1 MAKQLRYGKE
11 TQEDEWVSNQDF
23 REKYTLLS
31 IDDYLKQQH
40 QSDKDK
46 SWYLYMISAGI
57 TGPVKIGHSVD
68 VRKRLVTL
76 QTASHE
82 RLFIQ
87 AVTLE
92 RGQLT
97 EAKLHKTFKPLRIRG
112 EWFKNTPELSK
123 IAAKIRDA
131 ERYLGY
137 DINPLVAYL
146 TFLEKKL
153 AKEYGERKT

>member
-57 TGPVKIGHSVD
+57 
-68 VRKRLVTL
+68 
-76 QTASHE
+76 TASHE